1 MSAKPVASLSL
12 DLDNKWSYMK
22 VRGDERWQTFPTYL
36 PVVVPRILDVLAKRD
51 LRITFFIVGQDAAR
65 AENRKA
71 LAMIA
76 AAGHEIANHS
86 FHHEPW
92 LHLYQPEQLEAE
104 IAQAEAA
111 IKDATGRR
119 TLGFRGPGYSYSP
132 TLLRILAQRGYE
144 YDCST
149 FPTYLGPLARLYY
162 FMTSGISGKER
173 KQRDLLF
180 GSWRNGLLPLKPYL
194 WKGLE
199 RNLIEIPVTTMPLF
213 KVPIHPSYILYL
225 SRFSPALGMAYYR
238 LGIGLARLTGVQPS
252 ILLHPLDFLGSDDGL
267 DELKFFPAMDMPG
280 ANKVA
285 IVDRMI
291 ELLADDFRVLTM
303 SGHAREAMSAG
314 PLPAAQLAE
323 GPGAD

>member
-1 MSAKPVASLSL
+1 MSRKPVASLSL

-22 VRGDERWQTFPTYL
+22 VRGDERWKDFPTYL
-36 PVVVPRILDVLAKRD
+36 PVVVPRILEVLARRN
-51 LRITFFIVGQDAAR
+51 LRITFFIVGQDAVR
-65 AENRKA
+65 PENREA

-92 LHLYQPEQLEAE
+92 LHLYEPERLEAE
-104 IAQAEAA
+104 IAQAEEA
-111 IKDATGRR
+111 IREATGRR
-119 TLGFRGPGYSYSP
+119 TAGFRGPGYSYSP
-132 TLLRILAQRGYE
+132 QLLRILARRGYE

-162 FMTSGISGKER
+162 FMTSGISGQER

-180 GSWRNGLLPLKPYL
+180 GSWKNGLLPLEPYL
-194 WKGLE
+194 WKGLD
-199 RNLIEIPVTTMPLF
+199 RDLLEIPVTTMPLF

-225 SRFSPALGMAYYR
+225 SRFSPVLGMAYYR
-238 LGIGLARLTGVQPS
+238 LGLGLAKLTGVQPS

-267 DELKFFPAMDMPG
+267 DELKFFPAMDMT
-280 ANKVA
+280 AAAKVA

-291 ELLADDFRVLTM
+291 GLLDSGFRVLTM
-303 SGHAREAMSAG
+303 SGHAREATSTA
-314 PLPAAQLAE
+314 PLPAAQWVE
-323 GPGAD
+323 GP